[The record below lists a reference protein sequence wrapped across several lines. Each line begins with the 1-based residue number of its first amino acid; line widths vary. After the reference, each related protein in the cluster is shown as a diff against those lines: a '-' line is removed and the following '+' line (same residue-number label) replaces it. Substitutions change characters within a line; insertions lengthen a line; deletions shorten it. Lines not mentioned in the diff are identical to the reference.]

1 MATTQTLEDNYLVRN
16 EEPRRTPGATYY
28 TRIFRVP
35 ADALDALM
43 PAVGDTARDDA
54 TERVVSVVPHTRKGA
69 LAARLT
75 VTYLKHIAS
84 GSGI

>member
-1 MATTQTLEDNYLVRN
+1 MADTTTLEDSYLVRI
-16 EEPRRTPGATYY
+16 EEPRRTPEATYY

-54 TERVVSVVPHTRKGA
+54 AEIVVSAVPHTRQGA
-69 LAARLT
+69 LAAKLVVVYMKR
-75 VTYLKHIAS
+75 IA
-84 GSGI
+84 GAVA